1 MYAAIKH
8 IHLLTVAISLG
19 LFLLRSVWMLLD
31 SPQLQKRWVKILP
44 HIIDTA
50 LLVSALSLCVVIG
63 QYPFAEGWL
72 TAKVLG
78 LVAYIVFG
86 TIALKRGK
94 TKTIRVAAL
103 VAALISVAYI
113 VGAAI
118 KHSPMSW
125 LG

>member
-50 LLVSALSLCVVIG
+50 LLVSALSLCVIIG

-86 TIALKRGK
+86 TLALKRGK
-94 TKTIRVAAL
+94 TKTIRTAAL
-103 VAALISVAYI
+103 VAAFISVAYI

>member
-50 LLVSALSLCVVIG
+50 LLVSALSLCVIIG

-86 TIALKRGK
+86 TLALKRGK

>member
-19 LFLLRSVWMLLD
+19 LFLLRSLWMLLD

-44 HIIDTA
+44 HVVDTA
-50 LLVSALSLCVVIG
+50 LLISALSLCVIIG

-78 LVAYIVFG
+78 LLAYILFG
-86 TIALKRGK
+86 TWALKRGK
-94 TKTIRVAAL
+94 TKTIRSMAL
-103 VAALISVAYI
+103 VAALFSVAYI

-118 KHSPMSW
+118 KHSPLSW
-125 LG
+125 LA

>member
-19 LFLLRSVWMLLD
+19 LFSLRGVWMLLD

-44 HIIDTA
+44 HIVDTA
-50 LLVSALSLCVVIG
+50 LLVSALALCVIIG
-63 QYPFAEGWL
+63 QYPFVEGWL

-78 LVAYIVFG
+78 LVAYIVLG

-94 TKTIRVAAL
+94 TKTIRVTAL